1 MRGTQRKHPGWRP
14 CHGLAAVVAALFVLA
29 SCTSA
34 ASSSAGPASSARPAS
49 GGNVIS
55 LKSISTLKSL
65 FNRDAGH
72 PRLLLLF
79 SPT

>member
-1 MRGTQRKHPGWRP
+1 MRVIRCWRRRGLP
-14 CHGLAAVVAALFVLA
+14 SGLAMTIALSTILVLT
-29 SCTSA
+29 SCTSV
-34 ASSSAGPASSARPAS
+34 ASSQGRASASPS
-49 GGNVIS
+49 GQVIS
-55 LKSISTLKSL
+55 LTRISTLKSL

>member
-1 MRGTQRKHPGWRP
+1 MSVI
-14 CHGLAAVVAALFVLA
+14 LLLA
-29 SCTSA
+29 SCTSEA
-34 ASSSAGPASSARPAS
+34 ARHGATAAPQSSR
-49 GGNVIS
+49 VTT
-55 LKSISTLKSL
+55 LTRISTLKSL

>member
-1 MRGTQRKHPGWRP
+1 MQVIRRWRRRGRRT
-14 CHGLAAVVAALFVLA
+14 GLAMTIALSTMVLLA
-29 SCTSA
+29 SCTSVASPQGRASA
-34 ASSSAGPASSARPAS
+34 APS
-49 GGNVIS
+49 GRVIS
-55 LKSISTLKSL
+55 LTRISTLKSL

>member
-1 MRGTQRKHPGWRP
+1 MTIA
-14 CHGLAAVVAALFVLA
+14 LSAVVLLA
-29 SCTSA
+29 SCTSG
-34 ASSSAGPASSARPAS
+34 ASSQGRESATPS
-49 GGNVIS
+49 GQVIS
-55 LKSISTLKSL
+55 LTRISTLKSL